1 VKWVQERLKTGK
13 VKRKS
18 KKVKNIYGQKIK
30 QYQVKNTHL

>member
-1 VKWVQERLKTGK
+1 MKMK

-18 KKVKNIYGQKIK
+18 KKVKIVYEQKIK